1 MVDMAVCH
9 QDMAHRLAA
18 EGSLERLEMGWIG
31 RARIHDRD
39 RAVPDDE
46 AVGTRIGE
54 GAGVIADDAPDER
67 AQRRRHAIVG
77 LQRALELDLIIRH
90 TVRLLVQMCSFSYS
104 TVRKRTGIDQPYRN
118 NPLKRRV
125 DAFGLPLAEMGLSQS
140 KESIMKFY
148 RIVEEALQALVCL
161 SCFV

>member
-1 MVDMAVCH
+1 
-9 QDMAHRLAA
+9 
-18 EGSLERLEMGWIG
+18 
-31 RARIHDRD
+31 
-39 RAVPDDE
+39 
-46 AVGTRIGE
+46 
-54 GAGVIADDAPDER
+54 
-67 AQRRRHAIVG
+67 
-77 LQRALELDLIIRH
+77 
-90 TVRLLVQMCSFSYS
+90 MCSFSYS

-161 SCFV
+161 SCFVTAAAVVWQFTGAAQLFH